1 MNRCSVVEL
10 ACLKR
15 QSLKVGAYAELD
27 SVMFSMDNKV
37 GRAKRDDENVPETD
51 SCKVL
56 HREYMDGLR
65 R

>member
-1 MNRCSVVEL
+1 MFKET
-10 ACLKR
+10 
-15 QSLKVGAYAELD
+15 SLKVGAYAELD
-27 SVMFSMDNKV
+27 SVMFRMDNKV